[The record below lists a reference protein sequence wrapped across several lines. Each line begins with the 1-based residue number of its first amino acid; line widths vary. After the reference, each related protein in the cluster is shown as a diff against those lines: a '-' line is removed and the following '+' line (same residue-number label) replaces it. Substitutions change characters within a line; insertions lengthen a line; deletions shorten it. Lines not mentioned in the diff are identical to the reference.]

1 MPADDVELDVD
12 VDVELEEVLLEPD
25 MLDVFA
31 LFALLAFLLHAAPSM
46 SRPSA
51 RARITG
57 LSLFNI
63 LLTDSFC
70 IIVYSFS

>member
-1 MPADDVELDVD
+1 MPADDVGLDVD

-31 LFALLAFLLHAAPSM
+31 LFALLVFLLHAAPNM

-51 RARITG
+51 KARITG

-70 IIVYSFS
+70 IIFYPFS